1 MPLIDNC
8 ASNATVKVLWL
19 LVLLV
24 FTAPEGTPV
33 GIMTEQL
40 EMVSRATND
49 APPGSHTVL
58 RFTSGQKTFLREE
71 LFVVLKQIHDA
82 TQSPEQPPP
91 EPMLPPT
98 EDLTAGAPSPSPQR

>member
-1 MPLIDNC
+1 M
-8 ASNATVKVLWL
+8 KVVWL
-19 LVLLV
+19 LALLV

-40 EMVSRATND
+40 ETVTRD

-58 RFTSGQKTFLREE
+58 RFTSGQKTFLRER

-91 EPMLPPT
+91 QPMLPP
-98 EDLTAGAPSPSPQR
+98 Q

>member
-1 MPLIDNC
+1 LSS
-8 ASNATVKVLWL
+8 A

-40 EMVSRATND
+40 ETVTRTTHD

-58 RFTSGQKTFLREE
+58 RFTSGQRTFVRER
-71 LFVVLKQIHDA
+71 LFVVIKQIHDA

-91 EPMLPPT
+91 QPMLPPQ
-98 EDLTAGAPSPSPQR
+98 SSN

>member
-1 MPLIDNC
+1 MEVV
-8 ASNATVKVLWL
+8 SL
-19 LVLLV
+19 LALLV

-40 EMVSRATND
+40 EMVSRATAD
-49 APPGSHTVL
+49 APPGTHTVL

-82 TQSPEQPPP
+82 TESPEQPPP
-91 EPMLPPT
+91 EPMLPPQ
-98 EDLTAGAPSPSPQR
+98 DGAQSAAPRVGE

>member
-1 MPLIDNC
+1 MRAARLTTSLSS
-8 ASNATVKVLWL
+8 A

-40 EMVSRATND
+40 ETVTRTTHD

-58 RFTSGQKTFLREE
+58 HFTSGQRTFVRER
-71 LFVVLKQIHDA
+71 LFVVIKQIHDA

-91 EPMLPPT
+91 QPMLPPQ
-98 EDLTAGAPSPSPQR
+98 SSN